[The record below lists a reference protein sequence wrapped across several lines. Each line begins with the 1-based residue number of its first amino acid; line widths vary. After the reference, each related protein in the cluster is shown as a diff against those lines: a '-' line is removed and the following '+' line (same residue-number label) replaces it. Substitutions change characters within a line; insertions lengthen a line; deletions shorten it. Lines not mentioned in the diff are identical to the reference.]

1 MNALFPLSIRPRKSF
16 NRLNVLLTIMCFRFG
31 CQEERCFP
39 ISVYKLNIKIQGI
52 LVPIWT
58 SALNNKRYPAQL
70 LACSSSLGF
79 SLRIEITSTWQLLYK
94 FKIFSSTI
102 SLRFFL
108 NWNGESG
115 VRPIVQSASRSVS
128 QLVSQP
134 VGQSASWSVSQL
146 VSQPIV
152 QSASHSA
159 SRPVDQSVGQ
169 SASWYVSQS
178 VSQSVCQPVG
188 QSTSRPVS
196 QSASGHPMSWSVS
209 QSVSQ
214 RVPEFVSQSVGQPV
228 DQPVGLPADQSV
240 SQSFRQPVGQPVSRL
255 VSQSLS

>member
-102 SLRFFL
+102 SLPFFL
-108 NWNGESG
+108 NWNHFDLKVASQE
-115 VRPIVQSASRSVS
+115 QSSRNVKKLTGH
-128 QLVSQP
+128 LVL
-134 VGQSASWSVSQL
+134 QSKNFAGPDKILQD
-146 VSQPIV
+146 
-152 QSASHSA
+152 
-159 SRPVDQSVGQ
+159 RK
-169 SASWYVSQS
+169 Y
-178 VSQSVCQPVG
+178 
-188 QSTSRPVS
+188 
-196 QSASGHPMSWSVS
+196 
-209 QSVSQ
+209 
-214 RVPEFVSQSVGQPV
+214 F
-228 DQPVGLPADQSV
+228 
-240 SQSFRQPVGQPVSRL
+240 FF
-255 VSQSLS
+255 